1 MSTNGKE
8 YKLAIRI
15 AGILDKTFG
24 MSLASAKVQ
33 LNSFRSTMKTMDQ
46 DFTKLDKGYSK
57 IMKAGKACFDTTV
70 MAAEAA
76 TIAITAAT
84 AASIKYGSEFESSF
98 AGVKKTVD
106 ATDAQ
111 YAKLRQDILDMTR
124 VIPSSASDIAKVMEI
139 AGQLGIATDSLTDF
153 TETMINMDV
162 STNLSAED
170 AATRLAK
177 FANIMQMADFD
188 KSGVSNWERLGST
201 IVDLGNKFAT
211 TEDDITEMSLR
222 LASAAKQVGLTE
234 AQVVSLSTAMSSVG
248 IYAESG
254 GSTMS
259 KLLKKMQL
267 ATELGSGLS
276 DYASVANMTEKQ
288 FKELF
293 KEDAVKALS
302 AFVGGLNDTKRN
314 GKSAIAILNDMD
326 LKEIRLSNTILALA
340 NAHEVL
346 DRAVEVGNNA
356 WAENTALATEA
367 GKRYETAESKVQL
380 MKNAFQELGIVAYD
394 ELREPYVDAIDLII
408 QKVTGLTNF
417 MGSSNGVTK
426 WIRDINTEMPTL
438 QRNVKKYS
446 KPLTSLL
453 GVLRAA
459 GEWCADNKDTVIG
472 LITGVGTAL
481 ITYKISSTIV
491 HLTNALLGLTAMSGP
506 TLAVLGMVA
515 AISALTGA
523 VTAYKIHEKD
533 LINSSLEKHFGNV
546 ALSMKDIQAAAEYIV
561 NSESLTN
568 VKKALDEFDGLSEI
582 SGTIEN
588 AVADLNKMNW
598 MVSIGME
605 LTPDEQ
611 DSYKTAVDEYVQAAK
626 EYVQQSQYAVS
637 LNLAVSLGD
646 SEEGTDIAAKVNQFY
661 QNSYDEMTSLGQSLS
676 DAVNEAFSDNILDA
690 SEITQI
696 SDLQAKMAEVQ
707 KNLATGQFDAALSVL
722 QMDYTSGSGLTA
734 DSFLDLQEKI
744 SDEIETAKQAY
755 TDSYKKSYAAL
766 SASHASGAL
775 SDEDFQNGMNLAQKD
790 YLQNLANLNVRS
802 ASFQVDTV
810 MGAYKNVL
818 TNNIAAMNQ
827 NISDEIDSL
836 MQKGYNNPQDWQ
848 QGLQTVLQNVQSGF
862 NISKSDSLALGDF
875 YDSMQTQLQ
884 QLKDVAAEYQ
894 QAGETIPDE
903 ITDAINNIYSIGAV
917 SGNQG
922 ALWELIGH
930 DLSDSEKYATVIAL
944 AQEAGSTIPEEII
957 DAMTNDGVMAD
968 IQENVD
974 YILESIKTGLGE
986 GVDITIP
993 VYYDLVANGIKS
1005 KDAGISSSDIN
1016 VNAFRSGEQLDRYI
1030 NHRADGGLATS
1041 PELTWFAENSPEMAI
1056 PIDGSKNAISLW
1068 ERTGKLLGMESKLD
1082 SASLDGGSSPT
1093 IEYSPVLQFYGSA
1106 PSKEDLTDAL
1116 KISQDEFESMMDKY
1130 LKNHG
1135 RVAFG

>member
-15 AGILDKTFG
+15 AGIIDKSFNMALASTKG
-24 MSLASAKVQ
+24 SLAAFSA
-33 LNSFRSTMKTMDQ
+33 TMKTMDR
-46 DFTKLDKGYSK
+46 DFTKLDKGFNK
-57 IMKAGKACFDTTV
+57 IVGVGKKCFNVVATAAGVATV
-70 MAAEAA
+70 
-76 TIAITAAT
+76 AIGAAT
-84 AASIKYGSEFESSF
+84 AATIKYGSEFESAF

-177 FANIMQMADFD
+177 FANIMGMADID
-188 KSGVSNWERLGST
+188 KSGISNWERLGST

-222 LASAAKQVGLTE
+222 LASSAKQVGLTE
-234 AQVVSLSTAMSSVG
+234 AQVVSLSTAMSAVG

-267 ATELGSGLS
+267 ATELGDGLEN
-276 DYASVANMTEKQ
+276 YASVANMTGEQ

-293 KEDAVKALS
+293 NEDATKALS
-302 AFVGGLNDTKRN
+302 AFVGGLNDTERN
-314 GKSAIAILNDMD
+314 GKSAVAVLNDMGIN
-326 LKEIRLSNTILALA
+326 EVRLSNTVLALA
-340 NAHEVL
+340 NAHDVL
-346 DRAVEVGNNA
+346 DRAIEVGNNA
-356 WAENTALATEA
+356 WEENTALATEA
-367 GKRYETAESKVQL
+367 GKRYETAESKVQIL
-380 MKNAFQELGIVAYD
+380 KNTMQELGIVAYD
-394 ELREPYVDAIDLII
+394 ELREPYVDAIDMITK
-408 QKVTGLTNF
+408 KVSGLTDF
-417 MGSSNGVTK
+417 MGSSNGAAK
-426 WIRDINTEMPTL
+426 WIRNISTEIPTL

-446 KPLTSLL
+446 KPITSFF
-453 GVLRAA
+453 GVLKSV
-459 GEWCADNKDTVIG
+459 GKWCVDNKDVVIG
-472 LITGVGTAL
+472 MITGVGSAL
-481 ITYKISSTIV
+481 ITYKISSSIV
-491 HLTNALLGLTAMSGP
+491 HLTNALVGLTALSAP
-506 TLAVLGMVA
+506 TKIVLGMVV
-515 AISALTGA
+515 AIGALTGA
-523 VTAYKIHEKD
+523 VNAYKSYEQG
-533 LINSSLEKHFGNV
+533 LANSSLEKHFGNI
-546 ALSMKDIQAAAEYIV
+546 ALSMKDIQAVAEYIV
-561 NSESLTN
+561 DSKSLSG
-568 VKKALDEFDGLSEI
+568 VKKALDEFGELDEI

-611 DSYKTAVDEYVQAAK
+611 ESYKTTVDDYVQAAK

-637 LNLAVSLGD
+637 LNLAVTLGESD
-646 SEEGTDIAAKVNQFY
+646 EGADIASKVTQFY

-676 DAVNEAFSDNILDA
+676 EAVNEAFADNVLDA

-696 SDLQAKMAEVQ
+696 ADLQAKMAEVQ
-707 KNLATGQFDAALSVL
+707 KNLATGEFDAALSVL
-722 QMDYTSGSGLTA
+722 QMDYSSGSGLSA

-744 SDEIETAKQAY
+744 ASEIETAKQAY
-755 TDSYKKSYAAL
+755 TDSYEKSYAAL
-766 SASHASGAL
+766 SASHASGDL
-775 SDEDFQNGMNLAQKD
+775 SDDEFQSGIALAQEQ
-790 YLQNLANLNVRS
+790 YLKNIADLNVRS
-802 ASFQVDTV
+802 ASFQADTV
-810 MGAYKNVL
+810 MSAYSDVL
-818 TNNIAAMNQ
+818 TDNIATMNES
-827 NISDEIDSL
+827 ISTEIESL
-836 MQKGYNNPQDWQ
+836 MQKGYSSPQDWQ
-848 QGLQTVLQNVQSGF
+848 QGLQTVLQNIQSGF
-862 NISKSDSLALGDF
+862 NISRSDSLALGDL

-894 QAGETIPDE
+894 DAGETIPDE
-903 ITDAINNIYSIGAV
+903 ITNAINNIYSIGAV
-917 SGNQG
+917 SGDQG

-930 DLSDSEKYATVIAL
+930 DLSDNEEYATLIAL
-944 AQEAGSTIPEEII
+944 AQEAGSTIPYEIM
-957 DAMTNDGVMAD
+957 DAMTDDGAMED

-993 VYYDLVANGIKS
+993 VYYDLVANGIRS
-1005 KDAGISSSDIN
+1005 KNIGIPSSEIN
-1016 VNAFRSGEQLDRYI
+1016 VNAFRSSEQLDEYI
-1030 NHRADGGLATS
+1030 NHRANGGLATS

-1056 PIDGSKNAISLW
+1056 PIDGSRNAISLW
-1068 ERTGKLLGMESKLD
+1068 EQTGRLLGMEHRLD
-1082 SASLDGGSSPT
+1082 SASLDGASSPS

-1106 PSKEDLTDAL
+1106 PSKDDLTDAL
-1116 KISQDEFESMMDKY
+1116 RISQDEFEDMMDRY